1 MAASP
6 VLTMQQ
12 RTMLE
17 DIAPQVRAMIASEL
31 NRRLWARPS
40 FDDLLSD
47 ALTRTVASAAKNRII
62 SARQVL
68 SRARSCA
75 LDALKSLAR
84 SLAKSLELHD
94 PAVLAEMIGTAD
106 ATDNEEPQVT
116 RSRSRHC
123 WAVQDAA
130 TGHLIA
136 ASFAFDR

>member
-1 MAASP
+1 MAAFP
-6 VLTMQQ
+6 VLTIQQ
-12 RTMLE
+12 RTLLE
-17 DIAPQVRAMIASEL
+17 DIAPQMRAMISAEL
-31 NRRLWARPS
+31 NRRLWARSS

-47 ALTRTVASAAKNRII
+47 ALTRTVQSVAKNRTI

-75 LDALKSLAR
+75 LDALKTLAR

-94 PAVLAEMIGTAD
+94 PAILAEMIATDATD
-106 ATDNEEPQVT
+106 ATDNAQVT
-116 RSRSRHC
+116 RSRSRYC
-123 WAVQDAA
+123 WAVQDTT